1 MLVFIRTQLIFVHYT
16 LAEIQKTEAKIGVYK
31 YGNMMGPARRAEH
44 DDWVEQELKTWNRIL
59 DRNKDLLEKVEQA
72 LTQGMI

>member
-1 MLVFIRTQLIFVHYT
+1 
-16 LAEIQKTEAKIGVYK
+16 
-31 YGNMMGPARRAEH
+31 MMGPARRAEH